1 MFISGRVSRCGG
13 EAHVVVGAHRP
24 VAGCARDDKV
34 CRVEIC
40 HADTVVQLHPRPG
53 STWVALDNALSEVTR
68 HLGIALLWLLAHV
81 AIRSAVHEP

>member
-13 EAHVVVGAHRP
+13 EAHVVIGAH
-24 VAGCARDDKV
+24 
-34 CRVEIC
+34 
-40 HADTVVQLHPRPG
+40 RPG

-81 AIRSAVHEP
+81 ATRSAVHEP